1 MATYTATSM
10 AGINPMGNATSSKG
24 DYTQSSATPK
34 VVPSTIPSKA
44 DHKSAMID
52 GPYGGKKPA

>member
-1 MATYTATSM
+1 MSM
-10 AGINPMGNATSSKG
+10 SAINPMGNATSPKG